1 MNQQGDV
8 LWHCFDVT
16 MQTLRLKNPNIRMW
30 QVLSMLKIWLAK
42 NYYAIKT
49 IYFLYD
55 YSYGV
60 EFSAEA
66 MFGMHDVLKVL
77 KVFYDKQKLLYPPD
91 KEATMFPSEMM

>member
-1 MNQQGDV
+1 MPTQGDV
-8 LWHCFDVT
+8 LWHCFVAT
-16 MQTLRLKNPNIRMW
+16 LQTLRLKHPDIKMW

-42 NYYAIKT
+42 NYYASKT

-55 YSYGV
+55 YSTGV

-77 KVFYDKQKLLYPPD
+77 KVFYDKRELLYPPN
-91 KEATMFPSEMM
+91 KEAAMFPSE